1 MNPQQLTQMYEEAAA
16 MAESGQHELALNRM
30 FDYLRHRPQ
39 DGQALNDAA
48 TILYCLGRGQEAIA
62 CYEKACQFSEG
73 DQLAQVYWNLCEA
86 YLQEGAVG
94 RAIGLFDGMASMG
107 LLNADMLNRA
117 ANLLLEQDALGPA
130 MELLQRSLQMQPE
143 QEVLRPMVEIIRSR
157 RAKTTI
163 VAQRPTGITQL
174 LADALRDQLPLT
186 VFQNETAFSAEVLT
200 GTDIALFIGCGP
212 ALAAASDRPS
222 AANYVVIL
230 EAQDIVNPQ
239 IRGVNWRAVQMVVLC
254 GGSDLETLFIE
265 EVGPLPNTLHVLTAE
280 PILNPERVVFV
291 PRKKG
296 KRIAAIGPWDAR
308 RNPMFAVM
316 CFQKLNF
323 LDPDTRLHL
332 AGEFTDPA
340 TERYVQSMLDRLGLA
355 TVVFLDGPVKDVKK
369 WLKDKHYILSAAID
383 GAGMEDVW
391 MAMAC
396 GLRPVVH
403 TFPGADQRLP
413 ADCLFTLA
421 EEFCT
426 RILNDPYDAAAYR
439 AIAEQQFEQKGIE
452 CVIGEMIF
460 SVEKGLLAQHRRSTP
475 ALAPAKVQPSQT
487 IPARR
492 LSEPAEMPH
501 PAPSRSIGQVASDA
515 LAASRKLAELS
526 GQRRKEVDLSTSGS
540 PANPERPAQN
550 DTFKYN
556 RTEGLSVEELMEE
569 GCGSVPFPGKR

>member
-16 MAESGQHELALNRM
+16 MAEAGQHEPALNRM
-30 FDYLRHRPQ
+30 FEYLRHRPQ

-62 CYEKACQFSEG
+62 CYEKAGQFCQG

-86 YLQEGAVG
+86 YLQEGVVG

-157 RAKTTI
+157 RAKTAI
-163 VAQRPTGITQL
+163 VAQRRTGITPL

-186 VFQNETAFSAEVLT
+186 VFETETAFSADLLT

-212 ALAAASDRPS
+212 ALAEASGRPS
-222 AANYVVIL
+222 AATCVAIL
-230 EAQDIVNPQ
+230 EAQDIDNSQ
-239 IRGVNWRAVQMVVLC
+239 IRAVNWRGVQMVVLC
-254 GGSDLETLFIE
+254 GGSDLEALFID

-296 KRIAAIGPWDAR
+296 KRIAAVGPWDAR

-340 TERYVQSMLDRLGLA
+340 TERYVRSMLDRLGLDS
-355 TVVFLDGPVKDVKK
+355 VVFLDGPVKDVKK
-369 WLKDKHYILSAAID
+369 WLKDKHYILSAALD

-426 RILNDPYDAAAYR
+426 RILNDPYDAAAHR
-439 AIAEQQFEQKGIE
+439 AFAQQQFEQKGLGG
-452 CVIGEMIF
+452 VIGEMIF
-460 SVEKGLLAQHRRSTP
+460 SVEKELLAQHRRSAP
-475 ALAPAKVQPSQT
+475 ALAPAKAPPSET
-487 IPARR
+487 IPVRR
-492 LSEPAEMPH
+492 LSEPSEMPH
-501 PAPSRSIGQVASDA
+501 PAPRRSIGQVASDA
-515 LAASRKLAELS
+515 LAASRKLVELS
-526 GQRRKEVDLSTSGS
+526 GPGQREVDLSTSGS
-540 PANPERPAQN
+540 PGDPERPAQN

-569 GCGSVPFPGKR
+569 GCGSVPFRGKR